1 MAALTPHL
9 LSSPAAHAI
18 AALALALLLLH
29 FHTRYGRRY
38 LLLWAAS
45 WASLAIFHAGNGIH
59 LAAVGREDPVVWLTV
74 TTSIVSVLAG
84 YLQIAW
90 LLWGCFELAKWQPLR
105 RRDQRAVA
113 LSLFA
118 LSAVTWISVASLGR
132 AGASEFGLVGTHS
145 LVGGLTLL
153 LCAWG
158 IWTRRANEGGIGFMV
173 IRVSFAAYGILQLH
187 YFFTG
192 AATLLGPGNSDA
204 VSYFGTP
211 HVLLQAAVGVGMF
224 ICLLDDER
232 GAAVL
237 AASQVEHLAYH
248 DQLTALPN
256 RGLFMTRLTTA
267 LSQAM
272 RHRYKVAVLFL
283 DLDRFKE
290 INDSLGHSA
299 GDMLLKS
306 AAQRIRASVR
316 ETDTVARFGG
326 DEFTILIPI
335 IGRVEDA
342 GRIAAN
348 IIEALREPIRIGDRD
363 IVVTTSVGIAIYP
376 LDGEDAE
383 TLVRNADTAMYG
395 AKQQGRDAYRL
406 YAAAMN
412 SRSLERLELENRL
425 RLALRNNE
433 LTLYY
438 QPLMDLRDGSVFGLE
453 ALIRWNHP
461 DLGLLLPDKFIATAE
476 VSGLIVPIGKWVLR
490 EACKQAR
497 NWLNQ
502 GLDLVVSVN
511 LSPRQFAQ
519 PDLVF
524 QVQSALAEAQLPAG
538 NLELEITESSAM
550 HDVEQTIRVL
560 RELKRLGVRI
570 SIDDFGT
577 GYSSLSYLK
586 KFPVDTVK
594 LDQSF
599 VRDITEPQDGAIASG
614 IISMAHNLSLLVLA
628 EGVET
633 EGQLNFLRRNDCDRL
648 QGFLFSVPLSPAA
661 FDKFVNR
668 NQQYFRSAARA

>member
-9 LSSPAAHAI
+9 LSSPAAHAF

-45 WASLAIFHAGNGIH
+45 WASLAIFHASNGVH
-59 LAAVGREDPVVWLTV
+59 LMAVARPETAGGLTF

-84 YLQIAW
+84 YLQIVW
-90 LLWGCFELAKWQPLR
+90 LLWGCFDLAKWKPLQR
-105 RRDQRAVA
+105 KDQRTVA
-113 LSLFA
+113 IALIA
-118 LSAVTWISVASLGR
+118 LSAVTWISIASLSR
-132 AGASEFGLVGTHS
+132 AGASEFGLVGVHS

-158 IWTRRANEGGIGFMV
+158 IWTRRANEGGIGFTV
-173 IRVSFAAYGILQLH
+173 IRLSFAAYGALQLH
-187 YFFTG
+187 YFFTS
-192 AATLLGPGNSDA
+192 AATLLGPGSDP

-248 DQLTALPN
+248 DGLTALPN
-256 RGLFMTRLTTA
+256 RALFMTRLTTA
-267 LSQAM
+267 LTQAM

-299 GDMLLKS
+299 GDTLLKS
-306 AAQRIRASVR
+306 AAQRIRTSVR
-316 ETDTVARFGG
+316 ESDTVARFGG

-425 RLALRNNE
+425 RMALRNNE

-438 QPLMDLRDGSVFGLE
+438 QPLMDLRQGGVFGLE

-461 DLGLLLPDKFIATAE
+461 ELGLLLPDKFIATAE

-497 NWLNQ
+497 GWLNR
-502 GLDLVVSVN
+502 GLDLIVSVN

-524 QVQSALAEAQLPAG
+524 QVQSALAEAGLPAG

-550 HDVEQTIRVL
+550 HDVDQTIRVL

-586 KFPVDTVK
+586 NFPVDTLK

-633 EGQLNFLRRNDCDRL
+633 EGQLNFLRRNNCDRL
-648 QGFLFSVPLSPAA
+648 QGYLFSVPLSPAA
-661 FDKFVNR
+661 FDKFINR
-668 NQQYFRSAARA
+668 NQQYFQTAARA

>member
-1 MAALTPHL
+1 MPGLIPHL

-18 AALALALLLLH
+18 AALSLALLLLH
-29 FHTRYGRRY
+29 FHSRYNRRY
-38 LLLWAAS
+38 LMLWSAS
-45 WASLAIFHAGNGIH
+45 WASLAIFHASNGIH
-59 LAAVGREDPVVWLTV
+59 LAIASQAQPDAPAALVS
-74 TTSIVSVLAG
+74 SIVSVASG
-84 YLQIAW
+84 YLQLVW
-90 LLWGCFELAKWQPLR
+90 LLWGCFDLAGWTPFGR
-105 RRDQRAVA
+105 RERRTLGVA
-113 LSLFA
+113 LFA
-118 LSAVTWISVASLGR
+118 LSGVSWFSITSLSA
-132 AGASEFGLVGTHS
+132 AGALEFGLVGIHS
-145 LVGGLTLL
+145 LVGGVTLI

-158 IWTRRANEGGIGFMV
+158 IWTRRAKEGTIGFTV
-173 IRVSFAAYGILQLH
+173 IRVAFGAYGLIQLF
-187 YFFTG
+187 YFFTS
-192 AATLLGPGNSDA
+192 AAAIFEGRPVD
-204 VSYFGTP
+204 SYFGLS
-211 HVLLQAAVGVGMF
+211 HIALQAAVGVGMF

-232 GAAVL
+232 SAAVL

-248 DQLTALPN
+248 DTLTGLPN
-256 RGLFMTRLTTA
+256 RGLFMTRLTTS

-299 GDMLLKS
+299 GDTLLRS

-316 ETDTVARFGG
+316 DTDTVARFGG

-342 GRIAAN
+342 GRIAGN
-348 IIEALREPIRIGDRD
+348 IIEALREPIRIGERD

-395 AKQQGRDAYRL
+395 AKQHGRDAYRL

-425 RLALRNNE
+425 RQALRNNE
-433 LTLYY
+433 LVLYY
-438 QPLMDLRDGSVFGLE
+438 QPLMDLRDGGVFGLE
-453 ALIRWNHP
+453 ALLRWNHP
-461 DLGLLLPDKFIATAE
+461 EQGLLLPDKFIATAE
-476 VSGLIVPIGKWVLR
+476 VSGLIVPIGKWVMR
-490 EACKQAR
+490 EACRQAR
-497 NWLNQ
+497 SWLDR

-511 LSPRQFAQ
+511 LSPRQFCQ
-519 PDLVF
+519 PDLLF
-524 QVQSALAEAQLPAG
+524 QVQSALAEARLPAA
-538 NLELEITESSAM
+538 NLELEITEGSAM

-577 GYSSLSYLK
+577 GHSSLSYLK

-633 EGQLNFLRRNDCDRL
+633 EGQLNFLRKNNCDRL
-648 QGFLFSVPLSPAA
+648 QGFLFSVPLSPTA
-661 FDKFVNR
+661 FEKFVHR
-668 NQQYFRSAARA
+668 NQQYFRAAARA